1 MKTLTIL
8 TNKPQLLHF
17 YLSTKWSKFK
27 KLGLRWVFKEIL
39 IRSFKELGWLL
50 LLPLGICLHL
60 LNFRRVPILI
70 QHIGH
75 LTSEPDT
82 FLKGQALGF
91 IPKRRY
97 FILAPTQRTANRHL
111 IQYWRKH
118 LTIFSNPLLC
128 LFLEM
133 ATRRYFAHYKSEFH
147 QFNVFGGTQGVY
159 HMNKLWDQRPPVIK
173 LTASDESWGRERFIE
188 LGIPEGKWF
197 VCLHVREGGFLPQ
210 NEPLHDFRNADIHKT
225 SLAIEEITRRGGV
238 VVRVGDASMAA
249 FNHPG
254 VIDYA
259 RHPLKSDRLDVILC
273 AKARFFLGCTSGLA
287 FLSMLFGVP
296 IAHANMIPVD
306 TLGFRYCDL
315 SIPKRVYSNYLQRYL
330 SFPELFQSEAGS
342 YIVSQQYKDAGL
354 RVDENTA
361 KEILQLTIEM
371 LDRLDGT
378 FIQTVEDEKI
388 HQHYLSFLKPGHY
401 SYGAGSRIGLD
412 FLKTIFGKRGNEPK
426 LPEVSFSLLAR

>member
-210 NEPLHDFRNADIHKT
+210 NEPLHDFRNAKVLNT
-225 SLAIEEITRRGGV
+225 QLALEEINRRGGI
-238 VVRVGDASMAA
+238 VVRVGDASMSPLTL
-249 FNHPG
+249 PG
-254 VIDYA
+254 VIDYVH
-259 RHPLKSDRLDVILC
+259 HPLKSDRMDVLLC
-273 AKARFFLGCTSGLA
+273 AKARFFLGCSSGLA
-287 FLSMLFGVP
+287 FLSMIFGIP

-315 SIPKRVYSNYLQRYL
+315 SIPKRIWSHAQGRYL
-330 SFPELFQSEAGS
+330 RFSELFNSKDGS
-342 YIVSQQYKDAGL
+342 HIVSQQYRDAGL
-354 RVDENTA
+354 RPDENTP
-361 KEILQLTIEM
+361 EDILDLTLEM
-371 LDRLDGT
+371 LDRLEAS
-378 FIQTVEDEKI
+378 FKSSQEDEEL
-388 HQHYLSFLKPGHY
+388 HQRYLSFLKPGHY
-401 SYGAGSRIGLD
+401 SYGAGSRVGLA
-412 FLKTIFGKRGNEPK
+412 FLRKNSE
-426 LPEVSFSLLAR
+426 LW